1 MSSNENAEILNAKA
15 TTSDDLKNTIIPIEL
30 YNIVLYIL
38 YSLYAQLLTP
48 QLLTH
53 AQLLTV
59 FEQSILRIPMLV
71 TLKHTSNC

>member
-53 AQLLTV
+53 AQLLRSV
-59 FEQSILRIPMLV
+59 FL
-71 TLKHTSNC
+71 